1 MNPPKQEEKNSAK
14 SCVKSDNVRV
24 KSLFPVKIKV
34 HAMATR
40 DEESFKVKHTNKG
53 RLMKSALL
61 YMQRLLNLE
70 ENKQQKRKANNDQNT
85 ERKKR
90 RPG

>member
-1 MNPPKQEEKNSAK
+1 
-14 SCVKSDNVRV
+14 
-24 KSLFPVKIKV
+24 
-34 HAMATR
+34 MATR
-40 DEESFKVKHTNKG
+40 DDEHFKVKHANTG
-53 RLMKSALL
+53 RLMKSAIP

-70 ENKQQKRKANNDQNT
+70 ENKQRKRKANSEEIA